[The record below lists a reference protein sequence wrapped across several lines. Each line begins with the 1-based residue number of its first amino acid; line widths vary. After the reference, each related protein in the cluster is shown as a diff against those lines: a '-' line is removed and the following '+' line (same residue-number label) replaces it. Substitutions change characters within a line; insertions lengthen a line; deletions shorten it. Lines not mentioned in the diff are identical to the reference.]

1 MLGYTHDEV
10 FFFFGRKYLICT
22 NNYNYF
28 NKDEKWFIKFPAPIG
43 IANTIN
49 WAKKYLQNAAKENK
63 DIGEEPKALLA
74 RVVNDLVKA
83 GFKQAKK
90 VNNLYL
96 FVYSS

>member
-1 MLGYTHDEV
+1 M
-10 FFFFGRKYLICT
+10 
-22 NNYNYF
+22 
-28 NKDEKWFIKFPAPIG
+28 AS
-43 IANTIN
+43 TIN

-63 DIGEEPKALLA
+63 DIGEEPQALLA

-96 FVYSS
+96 AVCSS